1 MDGKSPAN
9 PLQILLLTSGVRF
22 APSYEQSIL
31 RPAMKAL
38 FVVALMM
45 SVGSS
50 PGRSQA
56 IKKPGDAS
64 ALVVEAK
71 IPLGAVTG
79 RIDHMAL
86 V

>member
-1 MDGKSPAN
+1 
-9 PLQILLLTSGVRF
+9 
-22 APSYEQSIL
+22 
-31 RPAMKAL
+31 MKAL

-50 PGRSQA
+50 PGMSQA

>member
-1 MDGKSPAN
+1 
-9 PLQILLLTSGVRF
+9 
-22 APSYEQSIL
+22 
-31 RPAMKAL
+31 MKAL
-38 FVVALMM
+38 FVAALISSLGGSAGM
-45 SVGSS
+45 S
-50 PGRSQA
+50 QT
-56 IKKPGDAS
+56 IKPAGDAS